1 MSHLKFTILYSV
13 FEICNCVFEI
23 KHQIEHT
30 EFQIQNFLSLVL
42 MDPQKKLLLD
52 VATFFYKARIRR
64 SASEVIIYKKL
75 NFPL

>member
-30 EFQIQNFLSLVL
+30 EFQIQNFIFFVLVG
-42 MDPQKKLLLD
+42 PQKKLLLD
-52 VATFFYKARIRR
+52 VATFFYQARIQR

>member
-30 EFQIQNFLSLVL
+30 EFQIQNFIFFVLVG
-42 MDPQKKLLLD
+42 PQ
-52 VATFFYKARIRR
+52 KARIRR
-64 SASEVIIYKKL
+64 SASEVIIYRKP